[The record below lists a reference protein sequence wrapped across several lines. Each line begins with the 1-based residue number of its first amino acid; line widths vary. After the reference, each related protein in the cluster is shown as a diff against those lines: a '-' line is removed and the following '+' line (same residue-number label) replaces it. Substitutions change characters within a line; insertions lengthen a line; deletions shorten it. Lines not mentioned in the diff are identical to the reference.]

1 MKIKDGYILKKVVGA
16 SIVVP
21 INEEANV
28 IHTLNETGELL
39 WSLLE
44 EGAERE
50 EMAARMTEE
59 YDVSEERAL
68 KDIDLFIA
76 KLRERGVI
84 E

>member
-1 MKIKDGYILKKVVGA
+1 MPVNDD
-16 SIVVP
+16 SS
-21 INEEANV
+21 V

-44 EGAERE
+44 EGTTRE
-50 EMAARMTEE
+50 EMAARMTDE
-59 YDVSEERAL
+59 YDVSEQQAL

-76 KLRERGVI
+76 KLTERGII